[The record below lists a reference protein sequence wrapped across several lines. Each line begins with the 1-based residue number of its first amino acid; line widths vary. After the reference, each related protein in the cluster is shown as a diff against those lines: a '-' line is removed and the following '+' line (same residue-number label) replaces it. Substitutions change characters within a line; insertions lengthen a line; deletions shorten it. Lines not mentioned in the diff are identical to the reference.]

1 MIITYESKTGNV
13 KRFVKAL
20 QEELDIEAIE
30 ITDDTIITQEFI
42 HITYTIGFGEV
53 PERTLNFIKKY
64 KNKIRGVAVSGN
76 KVWGDNYGLAGD
88 KLSAKF
94 HIPLL
99 LKFELSGTKQDL
111 EKIVQEVKLIDK
123 HNTKVDQAQ

>member
-13 KRFVKAL
+13 RRFVKAL
-20 QEELDIEAIE
+20 QQEFDVEAIE
-30 ITDDTIITQEFI
+30 VTGDTIVNQEFI

-53 PERTLNFIKKY
+53 PERTLNFINNN

-94 HIPLL
+94 HTPLL

-111 EKIVQEVKLIDK
+111 QKLIQEVQLIDK
-123 HNTKVDQAQ
+123 HNTKVDQA

>member
-1 MIITYESKTGNV
+1 M
-13 KRFVKAL
+13 
-20 QEELDIEAIE
+20 QQELDIESIE
-30 ITDDTIITQEFI
+30 ITDDTIIIQEFI

-53 PERTLNFIKKY
+53 PERTLNFINNN

-111 EKIVQEVKLIDK
+111 QKIIQEVQLIDK

>member
-13 KRFVKAL
+13 RRFVKAL
-20 QEELDIEAIE
+20 QQEIDVEAIE
-30 ITDDTIITQEFI
+30 VTGDTIVNQEFI

-53 PERTLNFIKKY
+53 PERTLNFINNN

-94 HIPLL
+94 HTPLL

-111 EKIVQEVKLIDK
+111 QKIIQEVKLIDK

>member
-13 KRFVKAL
+13 RRFVKAL
-20 QEELDIEAIE
+20 QQELDIEAIE
-30 ITDDTIITQEFI
+30 ITDDTIITQKFI

-64 KNKIRGVAVSGN
+64 KNKIRGVVVSGN

-111 EKIVQEVKLIDK
+111 QKLIQEVQLIDK

>member
-13 KRFVKAL
+13 RRFVKAL
-20 QEELDIEAIE
+20 QQEFDVEAIE
-30 ITDDTIITQEFI
+30 ITDDTIINQEFI

-53 PERTLNFIKKY
+53 PERTLNFIKKN

-94 HIPLL
+94 HTPLL

-111 EKIVQEVKLIDK
+111 QKITQEVQLIDK
-123 HNTKVDQAQ
+123 HNTKVDQTQ

>member
-13 KRFVKAL
+13 RRFVKAL
-20 QEELDIEAIE
+20 QHKLDIEAIE
-30 ITDDTIITQEFI
+30 ITDDTIINQEFI

-53 PERTLNFIKKY
+53 SERTLSFIKKN

-94 HIPLL
+94 HTPLL

-111 EKIVQEVKLIDK
+111 QKIIQEVQLIDK
-123 HNTKVDQAQ
+123 HNTKVDQTQ

>member
-13 KRFVKAL
+13 RRFVKAL
-20 QEELDIEAIE
+20 QQELDIEAIE
-30 ITDDTIITQEFI
+30 ITDDTIINQEFI

-53 PERTLNFIKKY
+53 PERTLNFIKKN

-88 KLSAKF
+88 KLSAMF
-94 HIPLL
+94 HVPLL

-111 EKIVQEVKLIDK
+111 QKIIQEVQLIDK

>member
-13 KRFVKAL
+13 RRFVKAL
-20 QEELDIEAIE
+20 QRELDVEVVE
-30 ITDDTIITQEFI
+30 VTDDTIIKQEFI

-53 PERTLNFIKKY
+53 PERTLNFINKN

-94 HIPLL
+94 LTPLL

-111 EKIVQEVKLIDK
+111 QKIIQEVKLIDK
-123 HNTKVDQAQ
+123 HNTEVDQAQ

>member
-1 MIITYESKTGNV
+1 MTYESKTGNV
-13 KRFVKAL
+13 RRFVKAL
-20 QEELDIEAIE
+20 QQEFDVEAIE
-30 ITDDTIITQEFI
+30 VTGDTIVNQEFI

-53 PERTLNFIKKY
+53 PERTLNFINNN

-111 EKIVQEVKLIDK
+111 QKIIQEVQLIDK

>member
-20 QEELDIEAIE
+20 QHKLDIEAIE
-30 ITDDTIITQEFI
+30 ITDDTIINQEFI
-42 HITYTIGFGEV
+42 HITYTIGFGEI
-53 PERTLNFIKKY
+53 PERTLNFINKN
-64 KNKIRGVAVSGN
+64 KNKIRGVVVSGN

-111 EKIVQEVKLIDK
+111 QKIIQEVQLIDK
-123 HNTKVDQAQ
+123 YNTKVDQAQ

>member
-13 KRFVKAL
+13 RRFVKAL
-20 QEELDIEAIE
+20 QQELDIEAIE

-53 PERTLNFIKKY
+53 PERTLNFISKN

-94 HIPLL
+94 HTPLL

-111 EKIVQEVKLIDK
+111 QKIIQEVQLIDK

>member
-13 KRFVKAL
+13 RRFVKAL
-20 QEELDIEAIE
+20 QQELDVEAIE

-53 PERTLNFIKKY
+53 PERTLNFINKN
-64 KNKIRGVAVSGN
+64 KNKIRGVIVSGN

-94 HIPLL
+94 HTPLL

-111 EKIVQEVKLIDK
+111 QKIIQEVQLIDK

>member
-13 KRFVKAL
+13 RRFVKAL
-20 QEELDIEAIE
+20 QQELDIESIE

-53 PERTLNFIKKY
+53 PERTLNFIKKN
-64 KNKIRGVAVSGN
+64 KNKIRGVVVSGN

-94 HIPLL
+94 HISLL

-111 EKIVQEVKLIDK
+111 QKIIQEVKLIDK
-123 HNTKVDQAQ
+123 HNIKVDQAQ

>member
-1 MIITYESKTGNV
+1 MVITYESKTGNV
-13 KRFVKAL
+13 RRFVKAL
-20 QEELDIEAIE
+20 QHKLDIEAIE
-30 ITDDTIITQEFI
+30 ITDDTIINQEFI

-53 PERTLNFIKKY
+53 PERTLSFIKKN

-94 HIPLL
+94 HTPLL

-111 EKIVQEVKLIDK
+111 QKIIQEVQLIDK

>member
-13 KRFVKAL
+13 RRFVKAL
-20 QEELDIEAIE
+20 QQELSIEAFE
-30 ITDDTIITQEFI
+30 ITDDTIIKQDFI

-53 PERTLNFIKKY
+53 PERTLNFINKN

-94 HIPLL
+94 HTPLL
-99 LKFELSGTKQDL
+99 LKFELSGTKQDIQ
-111 EKIVQEVKLIDK
+111 KITQEVQLIDK
-123 HNTKVDQAQ
+123 HNTKVDQA

>member
-1 MIITYESKTGNV
+1 MTYESKTGNV
-13 KRFVKAL
+13 RRFVKAL
-20 QEELDIEAIE
+20 QQEFDVEAIE
-30 ITDDTIITQEFI
+30 VTGDTIVNQEFI

-53 PERTLNFIKKY
+53 PERTLNFINKN

-99 LKFELSGTKQDL
+99 LKFELSGTEQDL
-111 EKIVQEVKLIDK
+111 QKIIQEVQLIDK

>member
-20 QEELDIEAIE
+20 QHKLDIETIE
-30 ITDDTIITQEFI
+30 ITDDTIINQEFI

-53 PERTLNFIKKY
+53 PERTLSFIKRN
-64 KNKIRGVAVSGN
+64 KNKIRGVVVSGN

-94 HIPLL
+94 HTPLL

-111 EKIVQEVKLIDK
+111 QKIIQEVQLIDK